1 MSFDS
6 RFLKRIRR
14 EFPAADADPKGRKR
28 AFLDNGAG
36 TLVTKGSA
44 EAEARARI
52 DWSANV
58 GNVFMESVGAADVIS
73 DGRKAV
79 ADLLRAE
86 GPESIISGE
95 SCTSLLFNLSYALS
109 RNLKGDENIVASG
122 YEHFANINPW
132 AELGGMGMIKELKF
146 SKFNLETGILDLEDL
161 KGLVNKDTKVV
172 TVAAASNVLGSRS
185 DLVEIGKIADEVGA
199 FFVVDAVHHV
209 SHGPTDVKKIGC
221 DALVFSGYKLF
232 SRHGSFMYMKPEWI
246 EKLYPYKVD
255 PSPKHG
261 PEKWELGTRDQ
272 AMFAAIKGAIDYLL
286 WLGNPTA
293 KVMPKPGPQRAARL
307 RETMEQI
314 EVYEKELSRIVL
326 DGYGKLPGL
335 RYIEGLT
342 LFGPHEIRAKIG
354 RDPTFAFKLDG
365 YGDHEL
371 SKLLWD
377 KYAIAIGAEDYYSRV
392 PALYDTKTMARAT
405 LVHYNTKEEVLKLL
419 KALNEL
425 SAAKKK

>member
-14 EFPAADADPKGRKR
+14 EFPAAEADPKGRKR

-36 TLVTKGSA
+36 TLVTRGSA

-58 GNVFMESVGAADVIS
+58 GNVFLESVGAADVIS

-86 GPESIISGE
+86 GPENIISGE

-109 RNLKGDENIVASG
+109 RNLKGEENIVASG

-146 SKFNLETGILDLEDL
+146 SKFDLETGVLDLEDL
-161 KGLVNKDTKVV
+161 KRLVNKDTKVV
-172 TVAAASNVLGSRS
+172 AVAAASNVLGSRS
-185 DLVEIGKIADEVGA
+185 DLIEIGKIAKEVGA
-199 FFVVDAVHHV
+199 FFVVDAVHHIA
-209 SHGPTDVKKIGC
+209 HGPTDVKKIGC

-246 EKLYPYKVD
+246 EKLHPYKVD

-272 AMFAAIKGAIDYLL
+272 AMFAAVKGVIDYLL

-293 KVMPKPGPQRAARL
+293 KVMPKPGLQRAARL

-314 EVYEKELSRIVL
+314 EAYEKELSRIVL

-335 RYIEGLT
+335 RYIDGLT
-342 LFGPHEIRAKIG
+342 LFGPHEIRAKTG

-365 YGDHEL
+365 YDDHEL
-371 SKLLWD
+371 SKVLWD

-392 PALYDTKTMARAT
+392 PALYGAKTMARAT
-405 LVHYNTKEEVLKLL
+405 FVHYNTKEEALKLL
-419 KALNEL
+419 KALNEI
-425 SAAKKK
+425 SVAKKK

>member
-6 RFLKRIRR
+6 RFLKRVRR
-14 EFPAADADPKGRKR
+14 EFPAAEADPKGRKR

-36 TLVTKGSA
+36 TLVTRESA

-58 GNVFMESVGAADVIS
+58 GNVFMESIGAADVIS

-109 RNLKGDENIVASG
+109 RNLKGEENIVASG

-146 SKFNLETGILDLEDL
+146 SKFDLETGVLDLEDL
-161 KGLVNKDTKVV
+161 KRLVNKDTKVV

-185 DLVEIGKIADEVGA
+185 DLIEIGKIANEVGA
-199 FFVVDAVHHV
+199 FFVVDAVHHIA
-209 SHGPTDVKKIGC
+209 HGPTDVKKIGC

-246 EKLYPYKVD
+246 EKLHPYKVD

-272 AMFAAIKGAIDYLL
+272 AMFAAVKGVIDYLL

-293 KVMPKPGPQRAARL
+293 
-307 RETMEQI
+307 
-314 EVYEKELSRIVL
+314 
-326 DGYGKLPGL
+326 
-335 RYIEGLT
+335 
-342 LFGPHEIRAKIG
+342 
-354 RDPTFAFKLDG
+354 
-365 YGDHEL
+365 
-371 SKLLWD
+371 
-377 KYAIAIGAEDYYSRV
+377 
-392 PALYDTKTMARAT
+392 
-405 LVHYNTKEEVLKLL
+405 
-419 KALNEL
+419 
-425 SAAKKK
+425 